1 MSMAKPQ
8 TPRLP
13 SVLSK
18 HRFVKLGPTGW
29 HLVLHVAGTGR
40 KDELS
45 AIARASGNGITARP
59 DDGKEQLVSTIGE
72 LTDISVPDLIEIFA
86 RRGHTGR
93 LTVKTGNEEVRLL
106 FDGGRLVSITSNDL
120 SLRLGRMLI
129 RQGLL
134 SPPQLLEA
142 LQIQAEARN
151 GLPLGAILIERG
163 WVTESDLRHCIEEQ
177 SIEII
182 ARIVDDQP
190 GIFVWEAGIGVPART
205 EALPLDPG
213 ILLRA
218 ARERT
223 AALQMLRKQLPSP
236 GEPLFLAR
244 SVPDEPLSD
253 AERTVLSALRGGA
266 RTFAELRT
274 HLALDE
280 LSLGIAVL
288 SLRDRGM
295 TVPLR
300 EQPAAMVH
308 AQPQH

>member
-1 MSMAKPQ
+1 MSLVRLQ

-13 SVLSK
+13 SAL
-18 HRFVKLGPTGW
+18 RQPRCVKLGPTGW
-29 HLVLHVAGTGR
+29 HRVLHVAGTGR

-45 AIARASGNGITARP
+45 AIARAPGDGIAART
-59 DDGKEQLVSTIGE
+59 DDGKEQPVSTIGE

-142 LQIQAEARN
+142 LQRQAEARN

-163 WVTESDLRHCIEEQ
+163 WVTQSDLRHCIEEQ

-182 ARIVDDQP
+182 ARILDDQP
-190 GIFVWEAGIGVPART
+190 GMFVWEAGISIPTQT

-223 AALQMLRKQLPSP
+223 AALQMLRKQLPFP
-236 GEPLFLAR
+236 GEPLFVAR
-244 SVPDEPLSD
+244 TVPDEPLSE
-253 AERTVLSALRGGA
+253 AERTVISALHGGA

-280 LSLGIAVL
+280 LSLGMAVL
-288 SLRDRGM
+288 SLRDRGVI
-295 TVPLR
+295 VPLR
-300 EQPAAMVH
+300 GQPAPMVH
-308 AQPQH
+308 AQPRH